1 MTPKI
6 IGLVGRARTGKDTV
20 ASLFANTH
28 RVVRFAQ
35 PVKDAVKVLYGWNDD
50 DVETGIKDH
59 IDHKWGFS
67 PRSAMMHMAQTTRIF
82 AMNDFFVKRL
92 FDNWD
97 GAPIVIADVRYKH
110 EVDAIHARGGITIKI
125 TREGVT
131 RHESEFTVDELE
143 TTYHV
148 KNDGSIHK
156 LKSEIKKIFEDVDF

>member
-1 MTPKI
+1 MVAPKI

-20 ASLFANTH
+20 AHLFTNTH

-50 DVETGIKDH
+50 DVESGIKDH
-59 IDHKWGFS
+59 IDPKWGFS
-67 PRSAMMHMAQTTRIF
+67 PRSAMVHMAQTTRMF

-92 FDNWD
+92 FENWD
-97 GAPIVIADVRYKH
+97 GRTPIVIADVRYKH
-110 EVDAIHARGGITIKI
+110 EVDAIHAKGGITIKI

-143 TTYHV
+143 TTYQV
-148 KNDGSIHK
+148 TNDGSLDGLRRQIHS
-156 LKSEIKKIFEDVDF
+156 LGLT

>member
-6 IGLVGRARTGKDTV
+6 IGLAGRARTGKDTV
-20 ASLFANTH
+20 ATLFTNTH

-50 DVETGIKDH
+50 DVESGIKDH
-59 IDHKWGFS
+59 IDPTWGFS
-67 PRSAMMHMAQTTRIF
+67 PRSAMMHMAQTTRMF

-92 FDNWD
+92 FDKWD

-125 TREGVT
+125 TRQGIM

-143 TTYHV
+143 TTYQV
-148 KNDGSIHK
+148 TNDGSLDGLCRQIHS
-156 LKSEIKKIFEDVDF
+156 LGLT

>member
-20 ASLFANTH
+20 ASLFENTH

-67 PRSAMMHMAQTTRIF
+67 PRSAMIHMAQTTRLF
-82 AMNDFFVKRL
+82 AANDFFVKRL

-110 EVDAIHARGGITIKI
+110 EVDAIHSRGGITIKI
-125 TREGVT
+125 TRDGVM
-131 RHESEFTVDELE
+131 RHEGEFTVDELE
-143 TTYHV
+143 TTYQV
-148 KNDGSIHK
+148 TNNESLDCLRRQINNLS
-156 LKSEIKKIFEDVDF
+156 LT